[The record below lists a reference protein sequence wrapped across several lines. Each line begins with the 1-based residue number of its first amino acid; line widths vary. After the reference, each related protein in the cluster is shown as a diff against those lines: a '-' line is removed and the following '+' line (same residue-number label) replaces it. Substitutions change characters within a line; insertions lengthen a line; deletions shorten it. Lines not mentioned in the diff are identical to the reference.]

1 VAHISAG
8 FHAVT
13 NPVHRIRLNVHVGVR
28 LRLDRKP
35 FLLATGIDPDS
46 NGLHL
51 SIGSV
56 GQADVEQSTVK
67 PSDGPA

>member
-1 VAHISAG
+1 MTRCASYPRHEWRG
-8 FHAVT
+8 FTA
-13 NPVHRIRLNVHVGVR
+13 RLG
-28 LRLDRKP
+28 KP

-51 SIGSV
+51 SIGPV